1 MGVYRVRRNRKMDGF
16 TAVIKILLASILMG
30 MIVLMFVSVGLPSS
44 PTPQAT
50 AVYRPSPTRPAVPTP
65 TPTPTAVAQTIE
77 SMMAARYNGV
87 IRYCPVGEWTQ
98 AQLTDLDDGLNRWF
112 EAGINARFAASA
124 LPECDT
130 IIYLQAI
137 AGICGVASV
146 GPGEIVLNP
155 YDAGCTVTLSAWH
168 EGGHN
173 LYLDHAT
180 TGIMQ
185 PVIENS
191 EFSDE
196 ELAAAAA
203 IWGWRETK

>member
-44 PTPQAT
+44 PTLQAT
-50 AVYRPSPTRPAVPTP
+50 AVYQPSPTRPAMPTP
-65 TPTPTAVAQTIE
+65 SPTAVAQTIE

-98 AQLTDLDDGLNRWF
+98 AQLADLDDGLNRWF
-112 EAGINARFAASA
+112 EAGVNARFAASS
-124 LPECDT
+124 LPDCDT
-130 IIYLQAI
+130 IIYLQTI
-137 AGICGVASV
+137 TGICGVASV
-146 GPGEIVLNP
+146 GPGEIALNP
-155 YDAGCTVTLSAWH
+155 YEAGCTIALSAWH
-168 EGGHN
+168 EAGHN
-173 LYLDHAT
+173 LYLDHAA

-185 PVIENS
+185 PVIENNG
-191 EFSDE
+191 FSDE

-203 IWGWRETK
+203 IWGWRK